1 MCYNKRM
8 KNSILK
14 GERNMRIDAEWSNHQ
29 GFYIDRMNRT
39 EGYSMASFHI
49 HDQYEIYYEIE
60 GTRRYFIEDGAYLV
74 NAGDVVLI
82 NKNQIH
88 KTSAVNNDSNSR
100 IVCNFDEHYLKELR
114 EMFPQVNFTGLFQGD
129 ARVLKLSVK
138 DQSQVYHSLNQMIS
152 SAKDDTPE
160 SQAFCKM
167 QLACLLLFLEALRTK
182 QKAEE
187 SRKVTNTLVD
197 SIQSYISLHYAEPIT
212 LKGLAAQFYISPYYL
227 SRLFK
232 KTVNLSLVEY
242 VNGVRIKA
250 AQNLLEAGEVKISD
264 VAEKTGF
271 ATAAHFRRVFKE
283 ATGINPQSYRKNVK
297 EQKKQEN

>member
-1 MCYNKRM
+1 MRVEA
-8 KNSILK
+8 
-14 GERNMRIDAEWSNHQ
+14 ERCNHQ
-29 GFYIDRMNRT
+29 GFYIDRINRT
-39 EGYSMASFHI
+39 EGYNMASFHI
-49 HDQYEIYYEIE
+49 HDQYELYYEIE

-88 KTSAVNNDSNSR
+88 KTSAINNDSNSR
-100 IVCNFDEHYLKELR
+100 IVCNFDEYFLRELR
-114 EMFPQVNFTGLFQGD
+114 EAFPQVNFTGLFQGD
-129 ARVLKLSVK
+129 VKVLKLRVK
-138 DQSQVYHSLNQMIS
+138 DQTQVYHSLTRMMECFE
-152 SAKDDTPE
+152 DDTPE
-160 SQAFCKM
+160 SMAYCKM
-167 QLACLLLFLEALRTK
+167 QLACLLLFLEGLRKK
-182 QKAEE
+182 QQAEE

-232 KTVNLSLVEY
+232 KTVNVSLVEY

-250 AQNLLEAGEVKISD
+250 AQNLLESGEVKISD

-283 ATGINPQSYRKNVK
+283 ATGVNPQHYRKNVK
-297 EQKKQEN
+297 EQKNQKE